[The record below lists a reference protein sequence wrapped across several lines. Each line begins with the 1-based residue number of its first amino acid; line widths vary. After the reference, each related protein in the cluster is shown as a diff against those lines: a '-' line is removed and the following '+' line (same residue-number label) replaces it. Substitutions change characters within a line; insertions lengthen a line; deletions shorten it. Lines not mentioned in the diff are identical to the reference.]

1 MTKRPALDAKAFV
14 AAKLALADRIRHD
27 GQLSGSI
34 RLIGAELCSLANER
48 TGYSWA
54 SEKYLAEKLSVT
66 DRTIKRA
73 VSALKAAG
81 YIEVEKVGRN
91 NRYRPVFAALEKGTI
106 CPPSETG
113 QGTNCPLFGNDRGQ
127 NAQQQGTISPA
138 NRGQKSPPISLEN
151 SLGISAR
158 ADARAGG
165 GEGAAGPVDYNLGL
179 PGVALRRRLGDDVF
193 KSWLGKVG
201 FVAVEDS
208 ELVLQAPS
216 RFVASHLR
224 NNFEPQILEAW
235 RVQHPQISQVS
246 IVIGATPISSAKKP
260 QVDAGDARWL
270 VEHGIAIVS
279 ARLRCTRDNAD
290 RTIVRWLDRCGKDVR
305 GLRRIIVE
313 ADAQGLVEEQFTN
326 LVTTSTKALLFAD
339 QKPLPLGPV
348 SVKRRA

>member
-1 MTKRPALDAKAFV
+1 MTDRAADAKAFS

-27 GQLSGSI
+27 GRLSGSI
-34 RLIGAELCSLANER
+34 RLIGAEICSLANER

-73 VSALKAAG
+73 IAALKVAG

-91 NRYRPVFAALEKGTI
+91 NRYRPVFAALEKGT
-106 CPPSETG
+106 
-113 QGTNCPLFGNDRGQ
+113 NCPLSETEQGTGSPPSSDERGQ
-127 NAQQQGTISPA
+127 KSQQQGTISPA
-138 NRGQKSPPISLEN
+138 NRGQKSPPISLEI

-158 ADARAGG
+158 ADAGAGG
-165 GEGAAGPVDYNLGL
+165 GEVAAGPVDYNLGL

-201 FVAVEDS
+201 IAAIEEH

-216 RFVASHLR
+216 RFIASHLR

-246 IVIGATPISSAKKP
+246 IVVGATPISSAQKP
-260 QVDAGDARWL
+260 RADAGDARWL
-270 VEHGIAIVS
+270 VDQGIAIV
-279 ARLRCTRDNAD
+279 AERLRCTRDNAD
-290 RTIVRWLDRCGKDVR
+290 RTMVRWLDRCGRDAT

-313 ADAQGLVEEQFTN
+313 AAAQDLVEEQFAN
-326 LVTTSTKALLFAD
+326 LVKTSTKVLLFAD

-348 SVKRRA
+348 SVKRRAS